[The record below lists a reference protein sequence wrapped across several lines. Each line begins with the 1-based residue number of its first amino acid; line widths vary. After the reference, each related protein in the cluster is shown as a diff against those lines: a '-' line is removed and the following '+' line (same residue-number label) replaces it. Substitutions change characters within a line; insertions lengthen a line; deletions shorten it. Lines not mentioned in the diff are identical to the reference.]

1 MAGEFNERKWF
12 RNQYIEE
19 AGLNEDGP
27 IQSKEEAFKILR
39 NIEANMHKW
48 DVQSNLEGEFY
59 KNQLGQALDFLQAD
73 EIGAMFR
80 KEKENKY

>member
-19 AGLNEDGP
+19 AGLNENV
-27 IQSKEEAFKILR
+27 QSKEEAFKILR
-39 NIEANMHKW
+39 
-48 DVQSNLEGEFY
+48 DVQSKLYDPEISHKFDIDGI
-59 KNQLGQALDFLQAD
+59 GQALDFLQAG
-73 EIGAMFR
+73 EIGAMLR

>member
-19 AGLNEDGP
+19 AGLNENV
-27 IQSKEEAFKILR
+27 QSKEEAFKILR
-39 NIEANMHKW
+39 NLQSKMHGSMMTMS
-48 DVQSNLEGEFY
+48 DGREESELM
-59 KNQLGQALDFLQAD
+59 GQALDFLQAG
-73 EIGAMFR
+73 EIEAMFR

>member
-19 AGLNEDGP
+19 AGLNENV
-27 IQSKEEAFKILR
+27 QSKEEAFRILR
-39 NIEANMHKW
+39 DIH
-48 DVQSNLEGEFY
+48 SNLPKWRGPEGKHYTE
-59 KNQLGQALDFLQAD
+59 LMGQALDFLQAG

>member
-12 RNQYIEE
+12 KNQYLEE

-27 IQSKEEAFKILR
+27 IQSKEEAFKMLR
-39 NIEANMHKW
+39 NIENKMYKW
-48 DVQSNLEGEFY
+48 DSTEGDFFRA
-59 KNQLGQALDFLQAD
+59 QLGIITDFLQAD

>member
-1 MAGEFNERKWF
+1 MDNFNTRKWF

-19 AGLNEDGP
+19 AGLNENV
-27 IQSKEEAFKILR
+27 QTKEEAFKILR

-59 KNQLGQALDFLQAD
+59 KNQLGQALDFLQAS
-73 EIGAMFR
+73 EIGTMFR

>member
-12 RNQYIEE
+12 RNQYLEE
-19 AGLNEDGP
+19 AGLNEN
-27 IQSKEEAFKILR
+27 IQSKEEAFRILR
-39 NIEANMHKW
+39 DIEAVLPKRPSPSHI
-48 DVQSNLEGEFY
+48 
-59 KNQLGQALDFLQAD
+59 QLMGQALDFLQAG